1 MMSKKING
9 IVKSL
14 LNCLIPVLLAFLAG
28 AVVILAI
35 GENPLEAY
43 GVLLKKSFFTS
54 VGFQNTLHYAGPM
67 ILTGLAIAITFKA
80 NIYNMGVE
88 GSLLVGAFFAGIVG
102 QDFRHCR

>member
-43 GVLLKKSFFTS
+43 GVLLKK
-54 VGFQNTLHYAGPM
+54 
-67 ILTGLAIAITFKA
+67 
-80 NIYNMGVE
+80 
-88 GSLLVGAFFAGIVG
+88 
-102 QDFRHCR
+102 